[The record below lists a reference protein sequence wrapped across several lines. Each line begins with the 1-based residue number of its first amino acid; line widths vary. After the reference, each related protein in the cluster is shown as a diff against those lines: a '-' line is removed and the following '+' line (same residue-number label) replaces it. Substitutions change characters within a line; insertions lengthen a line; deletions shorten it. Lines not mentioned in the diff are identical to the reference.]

1 MSAIERDKKYVE
13 DQIDDIEKEIK
24 ATNKIIVSIE
34 TELIRKR
41 DLRQMIKVNQ
51 PTSAERYLRE
61 NQTAMN
67 VLRRTLA
74 VNKKN
79 VESMILQRKQ
89 LMSDVI
95 TYIDD
100 LRHLK
105 EYARTKPS
113 VPSKSPP
120 PSPKIIPTPTPQ
132 KVLPTPQKA
141 PPTPPVDP
149 VKKPKSGRNRRRGQK
164 DKGKQ

>member
-34 TELIRKR
+34 SEIRRKR

-79 VESMILQRKQ
+79 LESMILQRKQ

-100 LRHLK
+100 LWHLK
-105 EYARTKPS
+105 ENARTKPS
-113 VPSKSPP
+113 VPSKSP
-120 PSPKIIPTPTPQ
+120 KTIPTPTPH
-132 KVLPTPQKA
+132 KA
-141 PPTPPVDP
+141 HPTPPVDLA
-149 VKKPKSGRNRRRGQK
+149 KKPKSGRNRRRGK
-164 DKGKQ
+164 KEKQ